1 MPTYLSEDTI
11 QSNERIL
18 SLQGLS
24 ESEVME
30 RRTNGEGNMAAL
42 KTSRFYL
49 QIVREN
55 VFTSINTIL
64 FVLGITLIMLGQ
76 TSDALVSV
84 SVVLINVLVSVVQEI
99 RAKRTLDR
107 IALLTRPQ
115 AVVMRDGQQRM
126 IDPGEIVVGDLLVV
140 RPGDQI
146 LVDGPIVDDGRLEV
160 DESLLTGESDPIS
173 KHMGDWLYSGSFCV
187 SGSAYYRAE
196 KVGSTVAVQRF
207 DATRTGGSVPDRAW
221 TLQY

>member
-42 KTSRFYL
+42 KTSRSYL

-84 SVVLINVLVSVVQEI
+84 SVFLINVLVSVVQEI

-126 IDPGEIVVGDLLVV
+126 IDPGEIVVSELLVV

-146 LVDGPIVDDGRLEV
+146 LVDGPIVDDGRL
-160 DESLLTGESDPIS
+160 
-173 KHMGDWLYSGSFCV
+173 
-187 SGSAYYRAE
+187 
-196 KVGSTVAVQRF
+196 
-207 DATRTGGSVPDRAW
+207 
-221 TLQY
+221 